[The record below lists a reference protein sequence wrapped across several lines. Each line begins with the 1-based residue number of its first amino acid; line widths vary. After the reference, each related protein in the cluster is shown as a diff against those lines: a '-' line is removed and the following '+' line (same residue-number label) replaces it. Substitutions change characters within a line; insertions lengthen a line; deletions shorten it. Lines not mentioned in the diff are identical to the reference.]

1 MKESIID
8 RSIAEL
14 QRNGLRFSIDEVARS
29 LKISKKTVYKF
40 FTTKED
46 LAVAIYKTFYD
57 KAIDRIGSI
66 EDSLAKRE
74 AATQLLTVYFQSH
87 CMIRDDIFNKYAL
100 NDSIRALAQEGHDRI
115 KARIREI
122 LPQSDGAAL
131 MIIIDGSMRRLV
143 ESEENAEKVIER
155 LAMLIC

>member
-1 MKESIID
+1 
-8 RSIAEL
+8 
-14 QRNGLRFSIDEVARS
+14 
-29 LKISKKTVYKF
+29 
-40 FTTKED
+40 
-46 LAVAIYKTFYD
+46 
-57 KAIDRIGSI
+57 
-66 EDSLAKRE
+66 
-74 AATQLLTVYFQSH
+74 
-87 CMIRDDIFNKYAL
+87 MIRDDIFNKYAL